1 MKTIYWDEESKEF
14 GPFEA
19 RQSKTETKTKKEV
32 EKFVAQSRQALFRV
46 ASAFPFYYF
55 DTHGGE
61 IIVDENK
68 INVMYFNF
76 PGSRQVESILY
87 RDVADV
93 IVETSPFFATLEI
106 IERHNKDRPF
116 KIAFLK
122 KNDAAK
128 ARRILQGLVI
138 LKGMPTRDIDLSVFG
153 KEELLQKLEELG
165 GTREIEAEQNR

>member
-1 MKTIYWDEESKEF
+1 MKTIYWGEEGQGFK
-14 GPFEA
+14 PLKA
-19 RQSKTETKTKKEV
+19 RQSKTGIKNKEEV
-32 EKFVAQSRQALFRV
+32 EKFVTQSRQTLFRV

-55 DTHGGE
+55 DAHGGE
-61 IIVDENK
+61 ILVDENK

-87 RDVADV
+87 RDVADI

-106 IERHNKDRPF
+106 IERHNKDKPF

-128 ARRILQGLVI
+128 ARRVIQGLVI
-138 LKGMPTRDIDLSVFG
+138 LKGMPTRDFDLSGFG

-165 GTREIEAEQNR
+165 GAREMEAE